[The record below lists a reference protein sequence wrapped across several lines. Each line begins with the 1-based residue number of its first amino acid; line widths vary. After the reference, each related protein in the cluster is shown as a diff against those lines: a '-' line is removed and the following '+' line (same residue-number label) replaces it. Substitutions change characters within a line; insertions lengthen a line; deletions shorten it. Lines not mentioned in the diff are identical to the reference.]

1 MKKTCQKKKDLHAV
15 WHVKGEGRLPKFGC
29 AIFCTKMTAR
39 VITHKI
45 KLAKVGKISNH
56 VPRFIATMPQLCF
69 LALGRV
75 LFGSCCEVALPIFAG
90 WTYKVHCPASTA
102 KSKTATSW
110 SSISQRLSFQCRLS
124 VWGLTTT
131 AFLEGCFSATIGSQD
146 NMRVSSMRLSI

>member
-1 MKKTCQKKKDLHAV
+1 MPEEEGPACSMACQGRGQAPKV
-15 WHVKGEGRLPKFGC
+15 WLRNLLYQDDSESDY
-29 AIFCTKMTAR
+29 TQDQ
-39 VITHKI
+39 
-45 KLAKVGKISNH
+45 VGKGWQNLQ
-56 VPRFIATMPQLCF
+56 PRSSFHCNNATIM